1 MTTFAEAFTA
11 NDADALS
18 SLLAEDVRFSSPAS
32 HRQYVGRSTV
42 LPMLLAARRALEDFR
57 YVDELSAPNRHV
69 LEFVA
74 LVGDRQLQGVDLV
87 SFADD
92 GRVTEL
98 TVMIRPLSGLQAV
111 TEAVGRSLSAGPPA
125 AIVDGH

>member
-1 MTTFAEAFTA
+1 MTSFADAFTA

-18 SLLAEDVRFSSPAS
+18 SLLAEDVRFSSPTS

-57 YVDELSAPNRHV
+57 YVDEMAAGNRHV
-69 LEFVA
+69 LEFA
-74 LVGDRQLQGVDLV
+74 AHVGDRQLQGVDLV

-92 GRVTEL
+92 GRVTDL

-111 TEAVGRSLSAGPPA
+111 AEAVGRNLSPA
-125 AIVDGH
+125 EVEP